1 MSDGAPTLLAV
12 GPETVRARWDELDV
26 HAAYAILRL
35 RSDVFVVE
43 QACAYPE
50 LDGRDTEPTTEH
62 RWVHEPGR
70 PTTVLAYLRVLTD
83 PAGLRVG
90 RVVTAPAARGRG
102 LAGVLVQQVLTDH
115 GASSAVVLDAQSHLT
130 GWYARYGFVRDGD
143 DFVEDGIPHTPMVRP
158 AG

>member
-1 MSDGAPTLLAV
+1 MSPADVQHEVA
-12 GPETVRARWDELDV
+12 RACWDALDV
-26 HAAYAILRL
+26 HVAYAVLRL

-43 QACAYPE
+43 QECVYPD
-50 LDGRDTEPTTEH
+50 LDGRDTEAGAEH
-62 RWVHEPGR
+62 RWAHEPGE
-70 PTTVLAYLRVLTD
+70 PAAVLAYLRVLPD
-83 PAGLRVG
+83 PAGVRVG

-115 GASSAVVLDAQSHLT
+115 GARVAVVLDAQTHLA